1 MELGCI
7 HGPWN
12 RTTLKSLT
20 DPWGQENRRN
30 RLSDVREFEDDDWT
44 LFTGRSPGLLD
55 LHAVR
60 ENIAGKRVLVTGAG
74 GFIGSALSRELAKAD
89 PAELILLDVGEL
101 GLHQLDY
108 DLQRA
113 GVRLRKRLVVG
124 GVRDSA
130 LIDQIFR
137 QYRPQVV
144 FHAAACKHV
153 PLMEANPFTAASTNI
168 LGTQLIVETAVAA
181 GAEQCILLSTDKAV
195 DPDSIMGATKR
206 VAELILLGKCSPTKM
221 KALRLGNV
229 LGSSGSVVPLFL
241 DQISRGGPVTVT
253 DSRVTRYFLPVRE
266 AVQHLLATLAIPLS
280 PAILVPD
287 MGEAH
292 SICDLARFLIARNSH
307 NTTHVE
313 ITFTGL
319 RPGDKVAERMIS
331 TREHLAAPA
340 IKGLYKVQTS
350 TIPSAQLSK
359 CLEKIQA
366 AVSKRDLA
374 PLLNAIQEIVPEYR
388 PSNLLKHDLAA
399 APEVPSA

>member
-1 MELGCI
+1 MEMGCI

-12 RTTLKSLT
+12 RTTLESLT
-20 DPWGQENRRN
+20 DPRGQENRRN

-89 PAELILLDVGEL
+89 PAELVLLDVGEL

-108 DLQRA
+108 DLQQA
-113 GVRLRKRLVVG
+113 GVSLRKRLVVG
-124 GVRDSA
+124 SVRDSA

-137 QYRPQVV
+137 QDTPQVV

-253 DSRVTRYFLPVRE
+253 DSRATRYF
-266 AVQHLLATLAIPLS
+266 VQHLLATLAIPLS

-292 SICDLARFLIARNSH
+292 SICDLARFLIARNSQ

-340 IKGLYKVQTS
+340 IKGLYRVQTS
-350 TIPSAQLSK
+350 TIPSAQLSR

-366 AVSKRDLA
+366 AVSERDLA